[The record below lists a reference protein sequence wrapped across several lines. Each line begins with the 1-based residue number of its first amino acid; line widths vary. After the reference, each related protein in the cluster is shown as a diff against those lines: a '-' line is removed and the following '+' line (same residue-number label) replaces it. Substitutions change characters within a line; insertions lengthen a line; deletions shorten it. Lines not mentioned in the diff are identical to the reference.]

1 MRRSNTLIG
10 LCALIAVMALIA
22 AGIGLFSQDGG
33 SLATVT
39 SLRGESVQIYGQGL
53 YAYDTFLVGAG
64 NRGTDAAVLI
74 VGIPLLIV
82 ATWLYAR
89 GSLRGG
95 LLLTGSLGCFLYYY
109 ASMALVTA
117 YNAVF
122 LLYVAL
128 FSASLYA
135 FLLALTSFDLAALP
149 ARFSPRFPR
158 RGFVIY
164 LFAIGALLLI
174 VWLGLS
180 LLPALLTGRIPQE
193 LATYTT
199 LATYALDL
207 AVIVPAAFIAGGL
220 LARRKPLGYLLGST
234 MTILNVTIGLLL
246 LGQGA
251 AQLISRVPLPIGAIL
266 GFMGSFAISTIVAT
280 VLTIVLFRSI
290 ADSNGARP
298 S

>member
-22 AGIGLFSQDGG
+22 AAGGLISRDGG
-33 SLATVT
+33 SVYTVT
-39 SLRGESVQIYGQGL
+39 SLRGQSVQIFGQGL
-53 YAYDTFLVGAG
+53 YAYDTYLIGAG
-64 NRGTDAAVLI
+64 NRGTDAAVLF
-74 VGIPLLIV
+74 VEIPLLIA
-82 ATWLYAR
+82 ATLLYRR

-117 YNAVF
+117 YNSLF

-128 FSASLYA
+128 FAASLYA
-135 FLLALTSFDLAALP
+135 FLLAITSFDLAALP

-158 RGFVIY
+158 RGFVIF
-164 LFAIGALLLI
+164 LFAIGALLLV

-180 LLPALLTGRIPQE
+180 LLPALLAGKIPGE

-207 AVIVPAAFIAGGL
+207 AIIVPAAFIAGGL
-220 LARRKPLGYLLGST
+220 LAQRRPFGYLLGAT

-246 LGQGA
+246 MGQGA
-251 AQLISRVPLPIGAIL
+251 AQLIAKVPLPIGAIL
-266 GFMGSFAISTIVAT
+266 GFMVSFAISTLVAT
-280 VLTIVLFRSI
+280 ALTIVLLRNVTEPI
-290 ADSNGARP
+290 GAGT